1 MSDKYYIKIQID
13 ESKNASSKAVNDCNQ
28 ILDNN
33 GVKPYYLKIKKQ
45 GNKYIKKINN
55 YLELNKINRIPKG
68 SLLFVPHPI
77 YLNKKYIDIL
87 KKVRQTR
94 NIKLAFIIHDLDSLR
109 KMFPESAADFEYMDN
124 TMYGIAD
131 YVVSHN
137 ESMVQYL
144 VSKGVDKSRI
154 YNLRIFDYLTESNP
168 SDKEIKYSKT
178 LNIAGNLDTNKCK
191 YIKGLN
197 DLDKSVKVNLYG
209 LNFNK
214 DILNSKSIDYKGA
227 FPADEIPSKLN
238 EGFGLVWDGEGID
251 GCTGNTGDYLRYNNP
266 HKLSLYL
273 VSGLPVVIWSEAAEA
288 QFVKDNNV
296 GIVVN
301 SIDDF
306 SNAFD
311 ELSEQQYYEMV
322 ENARKI
328 SGKLRNGEY
337 LLDVVKK
344 INAVL

>member
-87 KKVRQTR
+87 KKARQTR

-154 YNLRIFDYLTESNP
+154 YNLRRL
-168 SDKEIKYSKT
+168 SD
-178 LNIAGNLDTNKCK
+178 
-191 YIKGLN
+191 
-197 DLDKSVKVNLYG
+197 
-209 LNFNK
+209 
-214 DILNSKSIDYKGA
+214 
-227 FPADEIPSKLN
+227 
-238 EGFGLVWDGEGID
+238 
-251 GCTGNTGDYLRYNNP
+251 
-266 HKLSLYL
+266 
-273 VSGLPVVIWSEAAEA
+273 
-288 QFVKDNNV
+288 
-296 GIVVN
+296 
-301 SIDDF
+301 
-306 SNAFD
+306 
-311 ELSEQQYYEMV
+311 
-322 ENARKI
+322 RK
-328 SGKLRNGEY
+328 
-337 LLDVVKK
+337 
-344 INAVL
+344 